1 MTRVTQAH
9 LDARSEAI
17 LDAARSL
24 FLSRGFA
31 AVTMQD
37 IASEAG
43 ISAGA
48 IYRYYPSKDEL
59 AHAFFEQCVGGGPAT
74 MIRQVA
80 PDAPPAERLEKI
92 LYAVREMWLESRG
105 EHIIG
110 ELQTSMA
117 AIRQRDDIG
126 LLVHNAREQLYEAL
140 TEIIEEG
147 QRAGDLDPSLDSRAL
162 AMSLNAFV
170 IGIGLVSI
178 EAGEENLEQQIDP
191 MFEILKEFLS
201 RLGPA
206 SADAD

>member
-80 PDAPPAERLEKI
+80 PDAPPAERLEEI

-105 EHIIG
+105 KHIIG

-126 LLVHNAREQLYEAL
+126 LLVHKAREQLYEAL

-170 IGIGLVSI
+170 MGIGLVSI